1 MQKRSRATFFEAEK
15 FAKGLRELVD
25 TLPTE
30 QERNRIAS
38 ELEVLIQFLTTL
50 KSHLQSVP
58 TQQDTLATRAA
69 IDQLE
74 SLFVRAKTNPI
85 LASAFGIKS
94 KLPRPKSPA
103 ITPEEI
109 ERANSA
115 ISKFDSLP
123 IDQLRSSLETMSM
136 RDLQA
141 VAGAVGVRTSSRTT
155 KEALVQHVATKITNT
170 RGYRSLRDGTDRL

>member
-50 KSHLQSVP
+50 KSHLQGVP
-58 TQQDTLATRAA
+58 TQEDTLATRTA
-69 IDQLE
+69 IDQLD
-74 SLFVRAKTNPI
+74 SLFVRAKTNPF

-94 KLPRPKSPA
+94 KPPRPKSPA
-103 ITPEEI
+103 ITPEDI

-115 ISKFDSLP
+115 ISKFD
-123 IDQLRSSLETMSM
+123 RSTLETMSM

-155 KEALVQHVATKITNT
+155 REALVQHVATKITNT